1 MENAFHTVVLG
12 GGCLGAASAVAIQRR
27 LRQRGSA
34 GRVLLVDKSVLGAG
48 LSARHSG
55 LVRAANA
62 DRAAAVLATRAI
74 ALWRNLMP
82 HWGVRLPAEQPGAVW
97 IARADASGDNP
108 RWRSLQSAMVEAG
121 VAFTRITGERAR
133 ELCGAHV
140 KLEQDE
146 VFYHEPDALQLDP
159 AEIRTALYRAVAA
172 NEIAVREKTVAQGF
186 ERADDGRL
194 SAVLTDA
201 GRFTCEHVI
210 NACGPWSPSVFGS
223 LGLQIPVSVET
234 VAVINW
240 MMSQRELPGPMPIIA
255 DYSNLA
261 YFRLWPDGAIHM
273 HQPRK
278 RSPRETARA
287 FAENPLAMMG
297 ADFVTDPANQTLS
310 YAQVRLYEDIVR
322 RRFVGLEPMIF
333 GSGYRSYFDITPDLK
348 FILGPDPRVSNL
360 VHCLGAGQSLKYA
373 PVFGEAM
380 ADFVTGG
387 GETAKLVD
395 GFSIARFDETYMSTF
410 WAQVA
415 GKHHSLAVEE
425 GGL

>member
-1 MENAFHTVVLG
+1 MRDLAHTVVVG
-12 GGCLGAASAVAIQRR
+12 GGCLGTAAAVATQRR
-27 LRQRGSA
+27 LRRTGVE
-34 GRVLLVDKSVLGAG
+34 GKVVLIEKSVLGSG
-48 LSARHSG
+48 ISARHSG
-55 LVRAANA
+55 IVRAANA
-62 DRAAAVLATRAI
+62 DGAAAALAVEATRM
-74 ALWRNLMP
+74 WRDLER
-82 HWGVRLPAEQPGAVW
+82 HWGVPLRVEQPGAIW
-97 IARADASGDNP
+97 IARADATGDNP
-108 RWRSLQSAMVEAG
+108 KWRALQDAMEATG
-121 VAFTRITGERAR
+121 VAFGRISYDVAR
-133 ELCGAHV
+133 GLCPPHV
-140 KLEQDE
+140 KLERDE
-146 VFYHEPDALQLDP
+146 VFYHEPGALQLDP
-159 AEIRTALYRAVAA
+159 AEVRATLYAALKV
-172 NEIAVREKTVAQGF
+172 NDVELHEKTAVTGF
-186 ERADDGRL
+186 ARAPDGGIRE
-194 SAVLTDA
+194 VLTESGA
-201 GRFTCEHVI
+201 ITCSHVV

-223 LGLQIPVSVET
+223 LGLQIPVSVEP

-240 MMSQRELPGPMPIIA
+240 MTSRHELDGPMPIIA
-255 DYSNLA
+255 DYVNLA
-261 YFRLWPDGAIHM
+261 YFRAWRDGELHM

-278 RSPRETARA
+278 RNQRETARA

>member
-1 MENAFHTVVLG
+1 MESAFHTVVLG

-27 LRQRGSA
+27 LRARGST
-34 GRVLLVDKSVLGAG
+34 GKVLLVDKSVLGAG

-55 LVRAANA
+55 IVRAANA
-62 DRAAAVLATRAI
+62 DGAAATLATRAI

-82 HWGVRLPAEQPGAVW
+82 HWGVGLRAEQPGAVW

-108 RWRSLQSAMVEAG
+108 RWRSLQAGMEAAG
-121 VAFTRITGERAR
+121 VAFTRVNSIRAR
-133 ELCGAHV
+133 ELCGPQV
-140 KLEQDE
+140 RLDQDE

-159 AEIRTALYRAVAA
+159 AGVRAALYQALTV
-172 NEIAVREKTVAQGF
+172 NDIAVRENSAARGF
-186 ERADDGRL
+186 ERAADGRL
-194 SAVLTDA
+194 CAVLTDA
-201 GRFTCEHVI
+201 GRISCEHVV
-210 NACGPWSPSVFGS
+210 NACGPWSPSVFAS
-223 LGLQIPVSVET
+223 LGLHIPVSAET

-240 MMSQRELPGPMPIIA
+240 MLSQRELPGPMPIIA

-261 YFRLWPDGAIHM
+261 YFRLWSDGALHM

-322 RRFVGLEPMIF
+322 RRFVGPEPMIF

-348 FILGPDPRVSNL
+348 FILGPDPRVPNL

-380 ADFVTGG
+380 ADFVAGG
-387 GETAKLVD
+387 GDTAKLAE
-395 GFSIARFDETYMSTF
+395 GFSIARFDETYMATF

-415 GKHHSLAVEE
+415 GRHHSLAVEE

>member
-1 MENAFHTVVLG
+1 MESTCHTVVLG

-27 LRQRGSA
+27 LRAQGSD
-34 GRVLLVDKSVLGAG
+34 GKVLLVDKSVLGAG

-55 LVRAANA
+55 IVRAANA
-62 DRAAAVLATRAI
+62 DQAAATLANRAI
-74 ALWRNLMP
+74 TLWRKLEP
-82 HWGVRLPAEQPGAVW
+82 YWGVDLRTENPGAVW
-97 IARADASGDNP
+97 IARADPSGDNP
-108 RWRSLQSAMVEAG
+108 RWRSLQAGMEAAG
-121 VAFTRITGERAR
+121 VAFSRVNGARAR
-133 ELCGAHV
+133 ELCGPHV
-140 KLEQDE
+140 RLDDNE

-159 AEIRTALYRAVAA
+159 AEVRATLYQALAA
-172 NEIAVREKTVAQGF
+172 NDIAVREKTAAQGF
-186 ERADDGRL
+186 ERAADGRL
-194 SAVLTDA
+194 CAVLTHE
-201 GRFTCEHVI
+201 GRIGCEHVV
-210 NACGPWSPSVFGS
+210 NACGPWSPSVFAS

-240 MMSQRELPGPMPIIA
+240 MLSRRDLPGPMPIIA

-261 YFRLWPDGAIHM
+261 YFRLWSDGAIHM

-310 YAQVRLYEDIVR
+310 YAQIRVYEDIVR
-322 RRFVGLEPMIF
+322 RRFGALEPMVF

-348 FILGPDPRVSNL
+348 FILGPDPRVPNL

-380 ADFVTGG
+380 ADFVAGG
-387 GETAKLVD
+387 GETAKLVE
-395 GFSIARFDETYMSTF
+395 GFSIARFDENYMSAF

-415 GKHHSLAVEE
+415 GRHHSLAVEE

>member
-1 MENAFHTVVLG
+1 MESTFHTVVLG

-27 LRQRGSA
+27 LRARGSA
-34 GRVLLVDKSVLGAG
+34 GKVLLVDKSMLGAG

-62 DRAAAVLATRAI
+62 DRTAAILANRAI
-74 ALWRNLMP
+74 TLWRNLLP
-82 HWGVRLPAEQPGAVW
+82 HWGVALRTEQPGAVW
-97 IARADASGDNP
+97 IARADSSGDNP
-108 RWRSLQSAMVEAG
+108 RWHSLQDGMQASGISFARVSGA
-121 VAFTRITGERAR
+121 VAR
-133 ELCGAHV
+133 ELCGPQV
-140 KLEQDE
+140 RLDDNE

-159 AEIRTALYRAVAA
+159 ADVRAVLYEALA
-172 NEIAVREKTVAQGF
+172 VNGIAVHEKIAARGF
-186 ERADDGRL
+186 ERAADGRL

-201 GRFTCEHVI
+201 GRIGCEHVV

-223 LGLQIPVSVET
+223 LGLQIPVSVEP

-240 MMSQRELPGPMPIIA
+240 MVSQRDFSGPMPIIA

-261 YFRLWPDGAIHM
+261 YFRLWSDSAIHM

-278 RSPRETARA
+278 RNPRETARA

-310 YAQVRLYEDIVR
+310 YTQIRVYEDIVR
-322 RRFVGLEPMIF
+322 RRFRALEPMVF

-348 FILGPDPRVSNL
+348 FILGPDPRVPNL

-373 PVFGEAM
+373 PVFAEAM
-380 ADFVTGG
+380 ADFVVGG
-387 GETAKLVD
+387 GETAKLMD
-395 GFSIARFDETYMSTF
+395 SFSIGRFDERYMSAF

-415 GKHHSLAVEE
+415 GRHHSLAVEE